1 MLADG
6 SGFGSDAEHR
16 IARSS
21 GLGHGWSGTSGS
33 YPTGTSGCRVY
44 SPRVVVAQTTAPAN
58 ALGIRSVWIYWERRR
73 K

>member
-1 MLADG
+1 MLAGG
-6 SGFGSDAEHR
+6 SGFGSDAEGR

-44 SPRVVVAQTTAPAN
+44 SPRVVVAHDHRAGERG
-58 ALGIRSVWIYWERRR
+58 GIRSVWIYWERRR